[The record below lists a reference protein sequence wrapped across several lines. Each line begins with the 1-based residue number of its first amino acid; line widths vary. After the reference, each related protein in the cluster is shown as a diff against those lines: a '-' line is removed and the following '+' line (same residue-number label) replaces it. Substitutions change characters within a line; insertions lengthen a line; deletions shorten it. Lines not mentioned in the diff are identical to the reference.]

1 MQRLST
7 RIGEHWLVLTHV
19 DGPKWHLQVLG
30 VMPLE
35 AEVTAEDEA
44 SAKETAI
51 AATIQRLGIVRF
63 CQLPKWN
70 PVITRS
76 WDSRSKKTRGHGGS
90 G

>member
-7 RIGEHWLVLTHV
+7 RIGKHWLLLTHI
-19 DGPKWHLQVLG
+19 DECKWHLQVLG

-35 AEVTAEDEA
+35 AEVTAEGEA
-44 SAKETAI
+44 AAKETAV
-51 AATIQRLGIVRF
+51 AATIERLGLV
-63 CQLPKWN
+63 QLCHFPKWN

-76 WDSRSKKTRGHGGS
+76 WDSRGGTPTGRGGS